1 MTLNN
6 NWLNKKNVELNI
18 STEICCSNYGHR
30 MTMRA
35 DGITSVSRFHS
46 EEEKEEFLQKLER
59 ILGRKWKQYRVER
72 KSTQNKAGKP
82 HPYKYGL
89 SVYRKDDDSPML
101 LHINW
106 GPRRANTG
114 GIRFEFRPQHMDA
127 KAMDHMLGWL
137 SDRFGAIFYRL
148 LARSWVTRIDVALDV
163 YGCKLNDYV
172 WDLKGISAF
181 KDHINFKG
189 LPGLNLGGKRSELR
203 FNLYEKVYAGVLN
216 SLGFNQRSEVV
227 LKDGKARQEQFIE
240 INQEEFESFLRIEAR
255 IMPGR
260 RAGSWSVM
268 LAKLAE
274 LKNPFGRIVVYKGRL
289 KSVLV
294 NDFIESSRPKSNSAK
309 AWAKHAMGDVN
320 SRMSRRLKRALVTNE
335 TELFNK
341 GEVWAYWPSCVAAL
355 GEIIA
360 ELKPE
365 KATKKEMAVSQ
376 FVESKPSRKR
386 NSRRLTRREQAR
398 PKRKRRG

>member
-1 MTLNN
+1 MTKNS
-6 NWLNKKNVELNI
+6 NWLNRKNIELNI
-18 STEICCSNYGHR
+18 SNEICCSSYGHR

-35 DGITSVSRFHS
+35 DGITSVSSYHS
-46 EEEKEEFLQKLER
+46 EEEKEEFLQKLEYV
-59 ILGRKWKQYRVER
+59 LGRRWKQYRIER

-89 SVYRKDDDSPML
+89 SVYRKGDDSPML

-106 GPRRANTG
+106 GPRHVKTG

-137 SDRFGAIFYRL
+137 SDRLGAIFYRL

-172 WDLKGISAF
+172 WDLKGISVF
-181 KDHINFKG
+181 KDHVNFKG
-189 LPGLNLGGKRSELR
+189 LPGLNLGGKSELR

-216 SLGFNQRSEVV
+216 SLGFNQCSEVV

-240 INQEEFESFLRIEAR
+240 INQEEFEKFLRIEAR

-260 RAGSWSVM
+260 RSGSWSVT
-268 LAKLAE
+268 LAELTE
-274 LKNPFGRIVVYKGRL
+274 LKNPFGHIVVYEGKL

-320 SRMSRRLKRALVTNE
+320 SRMSRRLKRALVTHE

-341 GEVWAYWPSCVAAL
+341 SEVWAYWHSCVAAL
-355 GEIIA
+355 GTIIA
-360 ELKPE
+360 ELKPVN
-365 KATKKEMAVSQ
+365 ATKKEMAVSQ
-376 FVESKPSRKR
+376 FIESKPSKKR
-386 NSRRLTRREQAR
+386 NPRRLTRREQAH
-398 PKRKRRG
+398 PKRKHRD

>member
-1 MTLNN
+1 MTKIT
-6 NWLNKKNVELNI
+6 NWLNRKNVELNI
-18 STEICCSNYGHR
+18 STEICRSSYGHR

-46 EEEKEEFLQKLER
+46 EEEKEGFLQKLEH
-59 ILGRKWKQYRVER
+59 ILGRAWKQYRIIR

-89 SVYRKDDDSPML
+89 SVYRKGDDSPML

-106 GPRRANTG
+106 GPRHANTG
-114 GIRFEFRPQHMDA
+114 GVRFEFRPQHMDA

-163 YGCKLNDYV
+163 YDCKLNDYV

-181 KDHINFKG
+181 KDHVNFKG
-189 LPGLNLGGKRSELR
+189 LPGLNLGGQRSELR

-216 SLGFNQRSEVV
+216 SLGFNQSSEAV
-227 LKDGKARQEQFIE
+227 LKDGKPRQEQFVE
-240 INQEEFESFLRIEAR
+240 INHEEFESFLRIEAR
-255 IMPGR
+255 IIPGR
-260 RAGSWSVM
+260 RSGSWSVM
-268 LAKLAE
+268 LAELTK
-274 LKNPFGRIVVYKGRL
+274 LKNPFGRIVVYEGKL

-320 SRMSRRLKRALVTNE
+320 SRMSRRLKRALVTHE

-341 GEVWAYWPSCVAAL
+341 SEVWAYWHSCVAAL
-355 GEIIA
+355 GTVIA
-360 ELKPE
+360 ELEPVN
-365 KATKKEMAVSQ
+365 ATKKEMAVSQ
-376 FVESKPSRKR
+376 FVESKRNRKR
-386 NSRRLTRREQAR
+386 NSRRLTRREQLR

>member
-18 STEICCSNYGHR
+18 STEICCSSYGHR
-30 MTMRA
+30 MKMRA

-106 GPRRANTG
+106 GPRRVKTG

-227 LKDGKARQEQFIE
+227 LKNGKARQEQFIE
-240 INQEEFESFLRIEAR
+240 INQEEFDGFLRIEAR
-255 IMPGR
+255 IIPGR
-260 RAGSWSVM
+260 RSGAWSVM
-268 LAKLAE
+268 LAELAE
-274 LKNPFGRIVVYKGRL
+274 LKNPFGRIVVYEGKL

-309 AWAKHAMGDVN
+309 AWARHAMGDVD
-320 SRMSRRLKRALVTNE
+320 SRMSRRVKRALVTHE

-341 GEVWAYWPSCVAAL
+341 SEVWAYWSSCVAAL
-355 GEIIA
+355 GTIIA
-360 ELKPE
+360 ELEPVN
-365 KATKKEMAVSQ
+365 ATKKEMAVSQ
-376 FVESKPSRKR
+376 FVESKPNRKR
-386 NSRRLTRREQAR
+386 NPRRLTRREQAR
-398 PKRKRRG
+398 LKRKRRG

>member
-1 MTLNN
+1 MTKNS
-6 NWLNKKNVELNI
+6 NWLNRKNIELNI
-18 STEICCSNYGHR
+18 SNEICCSSYGHR

-46 EEEKEEFLQKLER
+46 EEEKEEFLQKFEYM
-59 ILGRKWKQYRVER
+59 LGRRWKQYRFER

-89 SVYRKDDDSPML
+89 SVYRKGDDSPML

-106 GPRRANTG
+106 GPRHVKTG

-127 KAMDHMLGWL
+127 KAMDHMLEWL
-137 SDRFGAIFYRL
+137 SDRLGAIFYRL

-181 KDHINFKG
+181 KDHVNFKG
-189 LPGLNLGGKRSELR
+189 LPGLNLGGKSELR

-216 SLGFNQRSEVV
+216 SVGLFNQCSEVV

-240 INQEEFESFLRIEAR
+240 INQEEFENFLRIEAR
-255 IMPGR
+255 IIPGR
-260 RAGSWSVM
+260 RSGSWSVT
-268 LAKLAE
+268 LAELTE
-274 LKNPFGRIVVYKGRL
+274 LKNPFGRIVVYEGKL

-309 AWAKHAMGDVN
+309 AWAKHAMSDVN
-320 SRMSRRLKRALVTNE
+320 SRMSRRLKRALVTHE

-341 GEVWAYWPSCVAAL
+341 SEVWAYWHSCVAAL
-355 GEIIA
+355 GTIIA
-360 ELKPE
+360 ELKPVN
-365 KATKKEMAVSQ
+365 ATKKEMAVSQ
-376 FVESKPSRKR
+376 FIESKPSKKR
-386 NSRRLTRREQAR
+386 NPRRLTRREQAR
-398 PKRKRRG
+398 PKRKHRD

>member
-1 MTLNN
+1 MTKNS
-6 NWLNKKNVELNI
+6 NWLNRKNIELNI
-18 STEICCSNYGHR
+18 SNEICCSSYGHR

-46 EEEKEEFLQKLER
+46 EEEKEEFLQKLEYV
-59 ILGRKWKQYRVER
+59 LGRRWKQYRIER
-72 KSTQNKAGKP
+72 KLTQNKAGKP

-89 SVYRKDDDSPML
+89 SVYRKGDYSPMI

-106 GPRRANTG
+106 GPRRVKTG

-137 SDRFGAIFYRL
+137 SDRLGAIFYRL

-172 WDLKGISAF
+172 WDLKGISVF
-181 KDHINFKG
+181 KDHVNFKG
-189 LPGLNLGGKRSELR
+189 LPGLNLGGKSELR

-216 SLGFNQRSEVV
+216 SLGFNQCSEVV

-240 INQEEFESFLRIEAR
+240 INQEEFERFLRIEAR
-255 IMPGR
+255 IIPGR
-260 RAGSWSVM
+260 RSGSWSIR
-268 LAKLAE
+268 LAELTE
-274 LKNPFGRIVVYKGRL
+274 LKNPFGRIVVYEGKL

-320 SRMSRRLKRALVTNE
+320 SRMSRRLKRALVTHE

-341 GEVWAYWPSCVAAL
+341 SEVWAYWHSCVAAL
-355 GEIIA
+355 GTIIA
-360 ELKPE
+360 ELKPVN
-365 KATKKEMAVSQ
+365 ATKKEMAVSQ

-386 NSRRLTRREQAR
+386 NPRRLTRREQAH
-398 PKRKRRG
+398 PKRKRRD